1 MFIFVLNMERKVYK
15 KLLDWKKTRKRKP
28 LLLQGARQVGKTY
41 LLKEFGK
48 KEYSK
53 VFYLNFESDKRLD
66 SLFRT
71 SIEPAAIIPKL
82 RIFLNEDF
90 DIDTTLLI
98 FDEIQSSE
106 LALSSLK
113 YFNEDENEYH
123 IAAAG
128 SLLGI
133 AMNRKEYSFPVGQ
146 TQMMHVFPMDFEE
159 FLIAVGKSKL
169 IKEIRKCYEND
180 AFCAFH
186 EMALSLFHDYL
197 ITGGMPEVVA
207 KFVKNNDHLKA
218 AGIQQQILD
227 SYIADMAKYATPE
240 EVSKIIASY
249 NSLPAQLAKENR
261 KFQYKVVQKGGYS
274 GMFGAAIDWLSSA
287 GLVYK
292 CNRVTVPNEPLS
304 VYSDMTGFKLY
315 MNDAGLLV
323 KKSGMPLR
331 EILIENKHT
340 GSFIGSVV
348 ENYVAAAFQS
358 LGIPLFYWDSGNT
371 AEIDFLIQGQ
381 SGVIPVEVKSGT
393 NTRSRSVD
401 VFRKKYHSSK
411 IIRLSEKNFGF
422 DNQIKS
428 VPLYAAFCMDS
439 EL

>member
-1 MFIFVLNMERKVYK
+1 MERKVYK
-15 KLLDWKKTRKRKP
+15 KLLDWQKTRKRKP

-66 SLFRT
+66 SLFKT
-71 SIEPAAIIPKL
+71 SIEPAAIISKL
-82 RIFLNEDF
+82 RIFFNEDF
-90 DIDTTLLI
+90 DINTTLLI

-106 LALSSLK
+106 RALSSLK
-113 YFNEDENEYH
+113 YFNEDANEYH

-133 AMNRKEYSFPVGQ
+133 VMNRKEYSFPVGQ
-146 TQMMHVFPMDFEE
+146 TQMQHVYPMDFEE
-159 FLIAVGKSKL
+159 FLMAVGKSKL
-169 IKEIRKCYEND
+169 IPEIRTCFEND
-180 AFCAFH
+180 AFCSFH

-207 KFVKNNDHLKA
+207 EFVKNNDHLKA
-218 AGIQQQILD
+218 ADIQQQILD

-261 KFQYKVVQKGGYS
+261 KFQYKVVQKGGYA
-274 GMFGAAIDWLSSA
+274 GIFGAAIDWLSSA

-292 CNRVTVPNEPLS
+292 CNRITVPNEPLAA
-304 VYSDMTGFKLY
+304 YSDMTGFKLY
-315 MNDAGLLV
+315 MNDPGLLV
-323 KKSGMPLR
+323 QKSGMPLR
-331 EILIENKHT
+331 EILLEGKHT
-340 GSFIGSVV
+340 SSFIGPIV
-348 ENYVAAAFQS
+348 ENYVASSFQS
-358 LGIPLFYWDSGNT
+358 QGIPLYYWESGNT
-371 AEIDFLIQGQ
+371 AEIDFLIQGKT
-381 SGVIPVEVKSGT
+381 GVVPIEVKAST
-393 NTRSRSVD
+393 NTRSRSID
-401 VFRKKYHSSK
+401 VFRKKYNSSI

-428 VPLYAAFCMDS
+428 IPLYAAFCIDR